1 MVAHDTVDT
10 AARYWQA
17 LEGIND
23 PEIPVV
29 NIVEMGMILG
39 LQQTDDAV
47 TVHFR
52 PTFSGCPALALIRQ
66 EIVRALEAA
75 GAQTVTVVDSRAP
88 WSTDA
93 MSETAKAKLAA
104 YGIAPPQPAT
114 PACPRCAS
122 RQVVLK
128 NPFGAT
134 LCKMLYQCQSCGEP
148 FEAFKCVR

>member
-1 MVAHDTVDT
+1 MVAQET
-10 AARYWQA
+10 AARYWQV
-17 LEGIND
+17 LEEISD

-29 NIVEMGMILG
+29 NIVEMGMIVG
-39 LQQTDDAV
+39 LQPEGESV

-66 EIVRALEAA
+66 EIVRALKAA
-75 GAQTVTVVDSRAP
+75 GAQAVTVIDSRTP

-93 MSETAKAKLAA
+93 MRETAKAKLAA
-104 YGIAPPQPAT
+104 YGIAPPQAAT
-114 PACPRCAS
+114 PVCPRCAS
-122 RQVVLK
+122 QQVALK